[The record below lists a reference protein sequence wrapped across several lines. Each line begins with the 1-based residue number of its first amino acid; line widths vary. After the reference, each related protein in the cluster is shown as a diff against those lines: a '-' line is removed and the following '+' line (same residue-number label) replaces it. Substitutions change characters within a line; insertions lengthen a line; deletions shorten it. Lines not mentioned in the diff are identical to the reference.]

1 MWRGSCLLM
10 QRAAASRHKGP
21 GAAAGRSSGA
31 QKLHGA
37 PEVSPSSTG
46 VAREGGPQDQ
56 SPDPGQVT
64 FTEPEGGGTRPSRR
78 WSTRQR
84 SREDKQERRRGRPAG
99 LGSGQRRRSW
109 SCQHTGGGRT
119 SHRRKLPRVKA
130 GDCLGTTHPRR
141 RGNLRQREGAE
152 RPGAEAT
159 PTTRPEACTDC
170 LL

>member
-37 PEVSPSSTG
+37 PEVSRSSTG

-84 SREDKQERRRGRPAG
+84 SREEKQERRRGRPAG

-119 SHRRKLPRVKA
+119 SHRRKLPGSR
-130 GDCLGTTHPRR
+130 LGTAWEPHIPAE
-141 RGNLRQREGAE
+141 EG
-152 RPGAEAT
+152 T
-159 PTTRPEACTDC
+159 
-170 LL
+170 